1 MLPEN
6 TYRLANREPTW
17 KGVYRNLRLAILNL
31 EIAPETRLNEVR
43 LAEALGVSRT
53 PLREALARLEIDGLI
68 GAAKGGGY
76 VVTDPRAD
84 LADAYHLRSALE
96 GYGVR
101 LAAENADA
109 ALIAR
114 LRENVEANRNIELAD
129 TKGRAAL
136 NAGFHQMLIEASGS
150 PRLIRTY
157 NNLREWIM
165 TDEDMSLHTDE
176 SCRQFVREHDL
187 IVSALEMRDGD
198 MADRIMRLHLRRA
211 KDLLLASPGRTAAPA
226 DLADAVQPAA

>member
-1 MLPEN
+1 MLPHN
-6 TYRLANREPTW
+6 TYRLAGREPTW

-31 EIAPETRLNEVR
+31 EIAPDTRLNEVK

-53 PLREALARLEIDGLI
+53 PLREALSRLEMDGLI

-76 VVTDPRAD
+76 IVTDPREN
-84 LADAYHLRSALE
+84 LADAYHLRAALE

-101 LAAENADA
+101 LAAENISAEQ
-109 ALIAR
+109 IAH
-114 LRENVEANRNIELAD
+114 LRRNVEANRRIELAD

-136 NAGFHQMLIEASGS
+136 NAEFHQILITASHS
-150 PRLIRTY
+150 PRLMQTY

-165 TDEDMSLHTDE
+165 TDEDMSLHSDE
-176 SCRQFVREHDL
+176 SCRQFVHEHDL

-198 MADRIMRLHLRRA
+198 MADRVMRLHLRRA
-211 KDLLLASPGRTAAPA
+211 KDLLLEGKGRAAAPPNRE
-226 DLADAVQPAA
+226 LPAA

>member
-1 MLPEN
+1 MLPQS
-6 TYRLANREPTW
+6 TYRLASREPTW

-31 EIAPETRLNEVR
+31 AIAPDTRLNEVK

-53 PLREALARLEIDGLI
+53 PLREALARLEMDGLI

-76 VVTDPRAD
+76 IVTDPRED

-101 LAAENADA
+101 LAAASISAEQ
-109 ALIAR
+109 IAR
-114 LRENVEANRNIELAD
+114 LRENVEANRRIELAD

-136 NAGFHQMLIEASGS
+136 NAEFHQMLITASGS
-150 PRLIRTY
+150 PRLIQTY
-157 NNLREWIM
+157 NNLRDWIM
-165 TDEDMSLHTDE
+165 TDTDMSLHTDE
-176 SCRQFVREHDL
+176 SCRQSVHEHEM

-198 MADRIMRLHLRRA
+198 IADRLMRTHVRRA
-211 KDLLLASPGRTAAPA
+211 RDLLLEGTGRAAVPVKTG
-226 DLADAVQPAA
+226 LPAA